1 MARSGSGTDA
11 AGAAAGGPLAG
22 IRVLDLSTIQLGP
35 FATGLMAEWGADVI
49 KIEAPD
55 GDPVRKIPPMR
66 HAGMG
71 SMFLGVSRDKRSLV
85 LDLTVAEGRETL
97 ARLAADADLLL
108 HNFRPRP
115 AKKLGVDYEALRAA
129 NPRLVFCTAV
139 GYGSDG
145 RYGDRG
151 AYDDLIQGIS
161 GVAGLV
167 GRHLGG
173 DPRYVPLAM
182 ADKAASFMV
191 LGSVLAALVHASR
204 TGRGQA
210 IEVPMFE
217 SLVHFVVTDHLTGRA
232 FDPPLGEAGYVRQLS
247 AHRKPFRTADGHVCI
262 LPFSDANWRHFFA
275 IAGAP
280 EDADD
285 PRFASVEAR
294 TENTSAL
301 YARMEELAARH
312 PTAYWL
318 AELEKADIPFAP
330 VNSLEDLLADPHLAE
345 VGFFA
350 EEDHPSEG
358 RLRSWRAPTRF
369 GGTPAAHRRPAP
381 RLGEHSVEVLL
392 EAGFDGEEVD
402 ALIAKGAV
410 RAGD

>member
-1 MARSGSGTDA
+1 MTEDGTV
-11 AGAAAGGPLAG
+11 AGGPLAG

-35 FATGLMAEWGADVI
+35 FATGLMGEWGADVI

-55 GDPVRKIPPMR
+55 GDPVRLIPPMR
-66 HAGMG
+66 NPKMG
-71 SMFLGVSRDKRSLV
+71 SMFLGVSRDKRSLI
-85 LDLTVAEGRETL
+85 LDLTVAEGQDTL
-97 ARLAADADLLL
+97 ARLAADADVLL

-115 AKKLGVDYEALRAA
+115 AKKLGVDYDRLRAA

-145 RYGDRG
+145 RYRDRG
-151 AYDDLIQGIS
+151 AYDDLIQEVS
-161 GVAGLV
+161 GVAGLI
-167 GRHLGG
+167 GRYLNG
-173 DPRYVPLAM
+173 DPKYVPLAM

-191 LGSVLAALVHASR
+191 LGSILAALVHASR
-204 TGRGQA
+204 TGEGQA

-217 SLVHFVVTDHLTGRA
+217 SLVHFVATDHLTGRA
-232 FDPPLGEAGYVRQLS
+232 FEPPLGEAGYVRQLS
-247 AHRKPFRTADGHVCI
+247 TFRKPFRTADGYVSV
-262 LPFSDANWRHFFA
+262 LPFSDDNWRKFFA

-280 EDADD
+280 EHFDD
-285 PRFASVEAR
+285 PRFATVVAR

-301 YARMEELAARH
+301 YALMEELAVRH
-312 PTAYWL
+312 PTAHWL

-330 VNSLEDLLADPHLAE
+330 VNSLDDLLADPHLAD

-350 EEDHPSEG
+350 DEDHPSEG

-369 GGTPAAHRRPAP
+369 AATPAAHRRPAP

-392 EAGFDGEEVD
+392 EAGFGEDEIGELV
-402 ALIAKGAV
+402 AKGAV
-410 RAGD
+410 RVGE